1 LSAGKSCL
9 PVAAIILAAGAG
21 TRMGKPKQ
29 LLPYRGRTLIEHA
42 IEQACEAE
50 FDPIL
55 VVVGAHSDEVRA
67 AIAARPVEIVQNDF
81 WQSGM
86 GSSLSVAA
94 RRLREIG
101 GDSAAV
107 AVLLADQPRVM
118 AEHLSGMRRL
128 LSTSAAP
135 IIAARYNNTIGV
147 PALFK
152 RELFATLA
160 ELAPDVGAR
169 QLLRDSGTKVTRY
182 LLPEAAIDVD
192 TPGDYAALQAGA
204 T

>member
-1 LSAGKSCL
+1 LGKSSL

-21 TRMGKPKQ
+21 VRMGKPKQ
-29 LLPYRGRTLIEHA
+29 LLPYRGRTLVEHA
-42 IEQACEAE
+42 IEQAREAG

-67 AIAARPVEIVQNDF
+67 AIATRPVEVVQNDF

-86 GSSLSVAA
+86 GSSLSAA
-94 RRLREIG
+94 VRRLREIG
-101 GDSAAV
+101 TDSAAV
-107 AVLLADQPRVM
+107 AILLADQPRVM

-128 LSTSAAP
+128 LATSASP
-135 IIAARYNNTIGV
+135 IVAARYNNTVGV

-152 RELFATLA
+152 RELFASLA
-160 ELAPDVGAR
+160 ELPAEVGAR
-169 QLLRDSGTKVTRY
+169 QLLRDSGAKVTRY